1 MISNALDPMSFFVP
15 LVLTQPDERLRRVPP
30 AREPDS
36 GLAICSARQAL
47 LLQRF
52 TAIYGTAQC
61 ATHIDV
67 SWRYRAYGSHAGR
80 KPATTGVIRAKGT
93 D

>member
-1 MISNALDPMSFFVP
+1 MINNTLDPMSFFVP
-15 LVLTQPDERLRRVPP
+15 LVLTQPDERLRRVSPS
-30 AREPDS
+30 REPDPD
-36 GLAICSARQAL
+36 LAICSARQAF

-52 TAIYGTAQC
+52 TDIYGTAQC

-67 SWRYRAYGSHAGR
+67 SWRYRAYGSRAGR
-80 KPATTGVIRAKGT
+80 KPAPTGVIRAKGT